1 MGVNVDHR
9 TFVIKRALPGSP
21 AHAFRFWSDRALK
34 RQWNACHPD
43 WHVLEDRFDFRVDG
57 CERLVWRMP
66 QGIVQE
72 MTAHFLEIA
81 ERQRIVYA
89 YTMRTD
95 GRSFSSSLVTVE
107 FESTPTGT
115 EMTFT
120 EQACLQMS
128 STQREEKVA
137 QALDLIGCTRLWKL
151 PRLGDGPELP
161 LLVQYGLLSCNFCFY
176 LRIIAVA

>member
-120 EQACLQMS
+120 EQAMFADVKHAER
-128 STQREEKVA
+128 RESGTGVGFDRY
-137 QALDLIGCTRLWKL
+137 QAMEAASIG
-151 PRLGDGPELP
+151 
-161 LLVQYGLLSCNFCFY
+161 
-176 LRIIAVA
+176 